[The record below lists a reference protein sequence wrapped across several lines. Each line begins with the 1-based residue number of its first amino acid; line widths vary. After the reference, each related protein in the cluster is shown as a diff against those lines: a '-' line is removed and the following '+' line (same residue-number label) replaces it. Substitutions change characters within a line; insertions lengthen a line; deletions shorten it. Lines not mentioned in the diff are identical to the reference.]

1 MASTEREINR
11 TTVTFKSMSSD
22 NIAEHAAGGTEG
34 EETWGAGG
42 DVCRKNEIMTKIYQ
56 MMKTVGLYFRK

>member
-1 MASTEREINR
+1 MTS
-11 TTVTFKSMSSD
+11 KSKSSD

-42 DVCRKNEIMTKIYQ
+42 DVCRNNEIMINIYQ
-56 MMKTVGLYFRK
+56 MMKTVDLYFRK

>member
-1 MASTEREINR
+1 
-11 TTVTFKSMSSD
+11 MSSD
-22 NIAEHAAGGTEG
+22 NIAEHAAGGIEG